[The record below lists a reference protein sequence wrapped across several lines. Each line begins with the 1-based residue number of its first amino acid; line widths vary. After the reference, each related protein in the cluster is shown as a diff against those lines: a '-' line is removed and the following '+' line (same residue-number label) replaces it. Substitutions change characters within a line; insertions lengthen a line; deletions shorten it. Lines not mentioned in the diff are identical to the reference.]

1 MQAHRFLSYQMFSWG
16 FSLGCTAGRQAN
28 RAAAETAETA
38 AGSGRYSRT
47 AVGQN
52 GQQRDQEGGR
62 VGLAVRVHR
71 ERVVGGEE
79 RMGGRIP
86 RDRQRVTR
94 EAQSWKESI

>member
-1 MQAHRFLSYQMFSWG
+1 MG
-16 FSLGCTAGRQAN
+16 FQFRVYSRQTAD

-47 AVGQN
+47 AVGQI
-52 GQQRDQEGGR
+52 GQRRDQEGGR

-94 EAQSWKESI
+94 EAQSWKESN